1 MKLASSTIA
10 LTAAL
15 GWMALAAPISA
26 QEATGAEA
34 ETEAGTTAEA
44 TTEAPT
50 GTEPDA
56 ETTTEGDTET
66 EAETEAEVE
75 SGTGA
80 MAETETAIE
89 VETDGAVEDDSEM
102 EAEAETT
109 VTESGTATSNADT
122 DQDMASDEDGASV
135 EEGIVE
141 MVQGAEDA
149 PVTVME
155 YASYTCPHCQN
166 WHETSYPQLKDYIDE
181 GKVRFVYR
189 EVYFDRPGLWAS
201 MIARCGGE
209 TKFFGI
215 SDMLYDQQRDW
226 AGGGDPAAI
235 AAKLRAIGLSA
246 GIEEAQLEAC
256 LTDGDT
262 AQALVSWYEENAE
275 ADEINSTPTF
285 LINGEKYSN
294 MAWPDMAEIIDG
306 LIEE

>member
-15 GWMALAAPISA
+15 GWMALAAPLSA
-26 QEATGAEA
+26 QEAAEA
-34 ETEAGTTAEA
+34 EAGTTTDVTTDAATDTDAA
-44 TTEAPT
+44 TTS
-50 GTEPDA
+50 TE
-56 ETTTEGDTET
+56 TET
-66 EAETEAEVE
+66 EADMDAEAEPETDGTAEVETEMETEAE
-75 SGTGA
+75 
-80 MAETETAIE
+80 
-89 VETDGAVEDDSEM
+89 
-102 EAEAETT
+102 AEA
-109 VTESGTATSNADT
+109 TATDDDAATTDTAKDADVAAE
-122 DQDMASDEDGASV
+122 DDMASDEDAAV

-141 MVQGAEDA
+141 MAQGAEDA

-155 YASYTCPHCQN
+155 YASFTCPHCQN

-209 TKFFGI
+209 QKFFGI
-215 SDMLYDQQRDW
+215 SDMLYNQQRDW

-262 AQALVSWYEENAE
+262 AQALVTWYEENAK
-275 ADEINSTPTF
+275 ADDISSTPTF